1 MNKLVLSLVL
11 VLFAFTGTSF
21 AQEEKVDKEMV
32 RIAHKL
38 YKQKS
43 YSSSLR
49 LYLELDSI
57 VDGDIEEFQYYIALC
72 YLKQR
77 EDRTKAIPYLENN
90 RAYFYELGLE
100 ED

>member
-77 EDRTKAIPYLENN
+77 EDRTKQYLI
-90 RAYFYELGLE
+90 
-100 ED
+100 